1 MLRQFKTNQ
10 IPEQLKKLQKPG
22 YFIQDKTTNKV
33 YILPNGSPAVF
44 KLKEEAENYIIVNK
58 INGIVK

>member
-1 MLRQFKTNQ
+1 MLKQFKTNQ

-22 YFIQDKTTNKV
+22 YYILDNTTRKV
-33 YILPNGSPAVF
+33 YILPNGVPAVF
-44 KLKEEAENYIIVNK
+44 KLKEEAEKYISENN